1 MEAGHVRESIS
12 FGADLG
18 VGTRPTA
25 PGLRYFGVVRLRVVE
40 QDGRSPAQR
49 AQELH
54 RARDSS
60 DARERLA
67 VVLVPLREV
76 QAQLEVA
83 IAAGQPATL
92 SESAWAR
99 IDEAYAALDEYLASL
114 LNEAA
119 IDPACGPHCSA
130 CCTDLPPIL
139 PVEALRMARALHRRP
154 DGSKR
159 MQRAVEQARAFQAM
173 LQVHIGRGVQLDS
186 TDTVYR
192 EAQLAWRRLG
202 HPCPVLGDD
211 GNCSAYEARPISC
224 RAHVHVEDPAHCEP
238 NSPRFL
244 IAERPPLW
252 GHPRECEV
260 ELTLAAIG
268 SLLELPVVPNLQ
280 WGLGR
285 LHDHP
290 AARPSGT

>member
-1 MEAGHVRESIS
+1 
-12 FGADLG
+12 
-18 VGTRPTA
+18 
-25 PGLRYFGVVRLRVVE
+25 VVRLRVVE

-49 AQELH
+49 TQELH
-54 RARDSS
+54 RARDRS

-67 VVLVPLREV
+67 AVLVPLREV

-99 IDEAYAALDEYLASL
+99 IDEAYVALDEYLAGL

-119 IDPACGPHCSA
+119 IDPACGPRCSA

-139 PVEALRMARALHRRP
+139 PVEALRMARALHGRP
-154 DGSKR
+154 DGTKR
-159 MQRAVEQARAFQAM
+159 LQRSVEQARAFQAM
-173 LQVHIGRGVQLDS
+173 LQVHIGRAVQLDS

-192 EAQLAWRRLG
+192 ETQLAWRRLG

-211 GNCSAYEARPISC
+211 GNCSAYEARPVSC

-244 IAERPPLW
+244 IAERPTLW

-260 ELTLAAIG
+260 ELALAAISG
-268 SLLELPVVPNLQ
+268 LLDLPVVPNLQ

-290 AARPSGT
+290 LTRPSGG